1 MVAIVTA
8 VYREPVKNYLANFF
22 SIWGGAR
29 AWGTKTEK
37 FRDELSHSGLF
48 YYIFSLWWVFHEEWS
63 VAWKACVDY
72 MMAGGSGVESGV
84 GQDGC
89 RRSSWRGLQLSLL
102 IGFTLFN
109 PQWKDQNKSNLN
121 LKLVWKL
128 QLCPSSYLFLC
139 YSKKIVSTNWVF
151 WTVSVVWWERPQE
164 FWSSQQKIGYAV

>member
-1 MVAIVTA
+1 MVEIVTA
-8 VYREPVKNYLANFF
+8 VYTEPVKNYLANFF
-22 SIWGGAR
+22 SIWGG
-29 AWGTKTEK
+29 GP
-37 FRDELSHSGLF
+37 GLGYRYREVSRRVIALWCVF
-48 YYIFSLWWVFHEEWS
+48 LYFSLWWVLHEEWS
-63 VAWKACVDY
+63 VSWKACVDY

-121 LKLVWKL
+121 LKLLWDL
-128 QLCPSSYLFLC
+128 QLCPSSYLFLR

-151 WTVSVVWWERPQE
+151 WTVSVVRWERPQE
-164 FWSSQQKIGYAV
+164 FWSSQQKIGYVV